1 MHHKKPFRSR
11 NNNCRAA
18 DALPGKTKAYLW
30 RKQMADEHSCD
41 IVSKVDLQE
50 VLNAVQQA
58 MKEISQRFD
67 FKGSKSS
74 LELNKDK
81 HEITVISDDDQKL
94 KTVLDILQSKLVKR
108 GVSLKALQYGKTE
121 QASGGTARQ
130 LITLQQ
136 GIPVE
141 KAKEIVKII
150 KETKMKVQAEI
161 QKDQVRLKGKKIDD
175 LQALMQLLREKDL
188 GIHIDF
194 SNYR

>member
-1 MHHKKPFRSR
+1 
-11 NNNCRAA
+11 
-18 DALPGKTKAYLW
+18 
-30 RKQMADEHSCD
+30 MADEHSFD

-74 LELNKDK
+74 IELNKEK
-81 HEITVISDDDQKL
+81 HEITAISDDDHKL
-94 KTVLDILQSKLVKR
+94 KTVLDIFQTKLVKR
-108 GVSLKALQYGKTE
+108 GISLKALQYGKVE

-150 KETKMKVQAEI
+150 KETKMKIQAEI
-161 QKDQVRLKGKKIDD
+161 QKDQVRVKAKKIDD
-175 LQALMQLLREKDL
+175 LQAAMKLLREKDL
-188 GIHIDF
+188 GIHVDF

>member
-1 MHHKKPFRSR
+1 
-11 NNNCRAA
+11 
-18 DALPGKTKAYLW
+18 
-30 RKQMADEHSCD
+30 MADEHSFD

-74 LELNKDK
+74 LDLHKDK
-81 HEITVISDDDQKL
+81 HEITVISDDEQKL
-94 KTVLDILQSKLVKR
+94 KIVLDILQTKLVKR
-108 GVSLKALQYGKTE
+108 GVSLKALQYGKID
-121 QASGGTARQ
+121 QASGGTVRQ
-130 LITLQQ
+130 IITLQQ

-141 KAKEIVKII
+141 KAKEIVKLV

-161 QKDQVRLKGKKIDD
+161 QKDQVRVKAKKIDD
-175 LQALMQLLREKDL
+175 LQAAMKLLREKDL